1 MTVPERTTEARTAI
15 KVQRR
20 WPLISASVG
29 LAAVLLGGVLIA
41 IRAYDVVPYAIDDG
55 WMKYLMSRRTPAAEQ
70 VAEVF
75 DIIGGGVIAT
85 FVVPIVGAAL
95 VWWRRGRWTAA
106 YFLIAVAVSAGLVQL
121 IKNTV
126 DRPRPEAI
134 LVTSDFGS
142 FPSGHSANAAT
153 LVTALGIIIWR
164 TWVWI
169 AGGLYVL
176 LMMLSRNYLGAHWL
190 TDTVGGLVL
199 GAAIAVVCWAP
210 FAYRIFAERQAR
222 QTGHQPA

>member
-1 MTVPERTTEARTAI
+1 MTAPERASEAGTAVE
-15 KVQRR
+15 VQRR
-20 WPLISASVG
+20 WPLISGCVG
-29 LAAVLLGGVLIA
+29 LAAVLIGGVMIA
-41 IRAYDVVPYAIDDG
+41 IRAYDVVPYSIDDG
-55 WMKYLMSRRTPAAEQ
+55 WMKYLVSRRTPALEQ

-75 DIIGGGVIAT
+75 DFIGGGVFAT

-121 IKNTV
+121 IKNIV
-126 DRPRPEAI
+126 DRPRPEAM

-153 LVTALGIIIWR
+153 LATALALISWR

-199 GAAIAVVCWAP
+199 GAAIAVICWTP
-210 FAYRIFAERQAR
+210 FAYRIFHERQVHA
-222 QTGHQPA
+222 GA

>member
-1 MTVPERTTEARTAI
+1 MATPERATEARTAV

-20 WPLISASVG
+20 WPLISGCVG
-29 LAAVLLGGVLIA
+29 LAAVLLGGVMIA

-55 WMKYLMSRRTPAAEQ
+55 WMKYLVSRRSPALEQ
-70 VAEVF
+70 TAEVF
-75 DIIGGGVIAT
+75 DFIGGGVFAT
-85 FVVPIVGAAL
+85 FLVPIAGAAL
-95 VWWRRGRWTAA
+95 VWWRRGRWSAT

-126 DRPRPEAI
+126 DRPRPEAM

-153 LVTALGIIIWR
+153 LATALALIVWR

-169 AGGLYVL
+169 VGGIYVL

-199 GAAIAVVCWAP
+199 GSAIAVICWAP
-210 FAYRIFAERQAR
+210 FAYRIFSERQAR
-222 QTGHQPA
+222 TGA